1 VINISTPTPEA
12 TLGEAVAARPVSRI
26 GSRTFWALI
35 GLELVVLFAAL
46 IWAIGWMMPS
56 AATPFASAY
65 DLSPV
70 QEAIWARMSGE
81 VVDPIIEVQPGVTA
95 RESNIRGFRLAERTY
110 YYYIVGAQNFD
121 PLSLGR
127 VKSEQVEV
135 LFRDESGPQP
145 VVIYTIAPSGDKF
158 R

>member
-1 VINISTPTPEA
+1 MINTSTHNSELA
-12 TLGEAVAARPVSRI
+12 LGETLATRPVSRI

-46 IWAIGWMMPS
+46 IWAIGWMLPS
-56 AATPFASAY
+56 ATTPFASAS

-81 VVDPIIEVQPGVTA
+81 VLDPIIEVQPGITA
-95 RESNIRGFRLAERTY
+95 RESNIRGFRLSERTY
-110 YYYIVGAQNFD
+110 YYYIVGAKNFD

-145 VVIYTIAPSGDKF
+145 VVIYTIVPSADKF